1 MNFKKSY
8 ITMGGALFVLSACA
22 GNVDFEWVAK
32 MPGMGTPFQNAL
44 QKEYVELSKSEY
56 SESDI
61 GDMIFF
67 AKRGKMA
74 AEAQSFGP
82 QKISARA
89 LPANKVGALSG
100 ARARLVK
107 ALAGGGK
114 TRAPKAAA
122 RAQAMFDC
130 WMQEQEENFQPDDI
144 IRCRV
149 EFNAAMAK
157 LKIPMM
163 AKAAP
168 APKTMPAPKPAP
180 AKLPGPFTVYFDFD
194 SMNINAAAKKSIIDI
209 AVAHLESKPGTILLG
224 GHTDRAGSNGYN
236 DSLSRMRAQSVA
248 AALIKTGI
256 PTSKIRVDSFGENLT
271 QVSTS
276 NNKRERLN
284 RRVVVIF
291 RR

>member
-1 MNFKKSY
+1 MSFRNSHLV
-8 ITMGGALFVLSACA
+8 MGGALIVLGACA
-22 GNVDFEWVAK
+22 GGADFDRVAK
-32 MPGMGTPFQNAL
+32 MPSKGTPFQAAL
-44 QKEYVELSKSEY
+44 QKEYVELSRSEY

-67 AKRGKMA
+67 AERGKMA
-74 AEAQSFGP
+74 AEAMNFGP
-82 QKISARA
+82 QMVSARA

-100 ARARLVK
+100 ARERLVK
-107 ALAGGGK
+107 ALAGGAKG
-114 TRAPKAAA
+114 RAPKHAA

-130 WMQEQEENFQPDDI
+130 WMQEQEENFQPEDI
-144 IRCRV
+144 IRCRA

-157 LKIPMM
+157 LKMPMM

-168 APKTMPAPKPAP
+168 KPMPAPMPAP
-180 AKLPGPFTVYFDFD
+180 EKLPGPFTVYFDFD
-194 SMNINAAAKKSIIDI
+194 KMDINAAAKKSIIDI
-209 AVAHLESKPGTILLG
+209 AVAHLESKPGTIMLG
-224 GHTDRAGSNGYN
+224 GHTDRSGSNDYN
-236 DSLSRMRAQSVA
+236 DSLSRMRAQTVA

-276 NNKRERLN
+276 NDKRERLN